1 MSQEEAYRILGISHY
16 ATMEEIKKAYRIL
29 CKQCHPDK
37 NASPEAL
44 QKYLQVQNAYEW
56 IVKMGW
62 YRTTNTVSNSAKPG
76 QTGKIIG
83 DPSLSK
89 QYRDLQIRTAQT
101 RRFEEERKKRLK
113 EKEEKHRKEL
123 EQQMK
128 ARKLP
133 SEKEA
138 EKWEKIALER
148 EAERIAEIIQ
158 KLMEL

>member
-101 RRFEEERKKRLK
+101 RRDSTPSPFSRKRQGKSHIYLLTRLTTLDA
-113 EKEEKHRKEL
+113 EL
-123 EQQMK
+123 
-128 ARKLP
+128 
-133 SEKEA
+133 
-138 EKWEKIALER
+138 IADS
-148 EAERIAEIIQ
+148 
-158 KLMEL
+158 